1 MVAAPERVV
10 SAGSELRNRP
20 EFNRSV
26 FCYLKVEKEE
36 GKKARSPSNIS
47 FFFFNVQEEKI

>member
-26 FCYLKVEKEE
+26 FCYLKVDKEE
-36 GKKARSPSNIS
+36 VNRGGLLKTKLFIL
-47 FFFFNVQEEKI
+47 FNVQ